1 MVELYRIGVNEISF
15 FCQFYLRN
23 ITDSSRYDFRY
34 APFPPSPGNRLWR
47 FPAALP
53 QAIPGQETMGKNH
66 RNAYISGL
74 SQHGYYPVPLLPGEI
89 PDRISIGRILLYCCI
104 PVY

>member
-34 APFPPSPGNRLWR
+34 APFPPSDLHIKGLQVS
-47 FPAALP
+47 FPVY
-53 QAIPGQETMGKNH
+53 K
-66 RNAYISGL
+66 
-74 SQHGYYPVPLLPGEI
+74 
-89 PDRISIGRILLYCCI
+89 RISTDQPIQIHVKNSNQTVL
-104 PVY
+104 PF